1 VQKELAEFDSKLN
14 SKLVTIQDALPDEQH
29 EQACYCAIASG
40 RLPRAIVGRCPSDC
54 ASKQKK
60 TNNNGGIVGRRC
72 PKQLRNSF
80 GTPCPGGIVGRRPEA
95 IAQ

>member
-40 RLPRAIVGRCPSDC
+40 RLPRAIVGG
-54 ASKQKK
+54 AQ
-60 TNNNGGIVGRRC
+60 
-72 PKQLRNSF
+72 
-80 GTPCPGGIVGRRPEA
+80 A
-95 IAQ
+95 IAHRNKKNK